1 MSSTPSTSRS
11 VLFLLSSSRV
21 GGNAE
26 QLARRAAEALPSGTA
41 VEWLRLEEHLR
52 EPFRDLRHAPGSSYP
67 KPVPELLA
75 LAERTLAADEL
86 VIVSPI
92 YWYHLSSTAQHYFE
106 HWSWWLRLPEL
117 RFRERMQGKVLS
129 LVTAHSSEED
139 DGVAQPPIQ
148 SLQLTAGYM
157 SLRWR
162 GALIGHGSAPGQVLT
177 DTRALEA
184 AREFLV
190 RPVAAE
196 PQAA

>member
-1 MSSTPSTSRS
+1 MTSSTSRN
-11 VLFLLSSSRV
+11 VLFLLASSRE

-26 QLARRAAEALPSGTA
+26 QLARRAAEALPPGTA

-52 EPFRDLRHAPGSSYP
+52 QPFRDSRHAPGGYAKPGP
-67 KPVPELLA
+67 KLLA
-75 LAERTLAADEL
+75 LAERTMAADEL

-106 HWSWWLRLPEL
+106 HWSWWMRLPEL
-117 RFRERMQGKVLS
+117 RFRERMRGKVLS

-139 DGVAQPPIQ
+139 DAVAEPPIQ
-148 SLQLTAGYM
+148 SLRLTAGYM
-157 SLRWR
+157 ALRWR

-177 DTRALEA
+177 DTRALDA

-190 RPVAAE
+190 RPVAVE
-196 PQAA
+196 PWAA